1 MNILFCAT
9 VDIHIRSFHLPLIND
24 LKKDGNSIDLVS
36 NGNDEFED
44 ISNKFN
50 IPFSRNPL
58 SFSNILAYFEI
69 KKILKE
75 NSYDVI
81 STHTPIASFIIRLAA
96 RKYKNIK
103 VIYMAHGFHFYKGCS
118 TINKLLF
125 FNMEKYA
132 AKYTNIL
139 ITINKEDYEAAKK
152 FKLRNN
158 GKVVLINGVGLVNQ
172 KYKISIDK
180 SRKRHE
186 LGLLDTDLIMLSV
199 GELSKRKNHMFVL
212 ECIKDKL
219 QSNKN
224 MKYVICGTGPLENE
238 LKQYIDNND
247 LKDNVVLLG
256 YRNDIQEI
264 MLSADIFIFPS
275 IQEGLPVSVIEA
287 MIAGLPIL
295 ASNIRGNNDLV
306 VSNENGYLFELDNKE
321 SFLHKFDMI
330 LKSNLDDIS
339 KNNILKSKI
348 YSYET
353 VKNDFHKFYFED

>member
-96 RKYKNIK
+96 
-103 VIYMAHGFHFYKGCS
+103 
-118 TINKLLF
+118 
-125 FNMEKYA
+125 
-132 AKYTNIL
+132 
-139 ITINKEDYEAAKK
+139 KK

-158 GKVVLINGVGLVNQ
+158 GKVVLINGVGLANQ

-186 LGLLDTDLIMLSV
+186 LGLLDTDFIMLSV

-212 ECIKDKL
+212 ECVKDKL

-275 IQEGLPVSVIEA
+275 IQEGLTVSVIEA

-348 YSYET
+348 YSYEML
-353 VKNDFHKFYFED
+353 KNSFLDIYR